1 MKISAFIPIKK
12 FSISKERLSNILTLH
27 ERSELAELMAIKTIS
42 TLVDSNLCDSIY
54 IVTNDK
60 DLKFNGTKTY
70 FSDLSLNES
79 LEEAIKLKN
88 NNDFILI
95 MHADLPKINNIVLQ
109 KLMEV
114 FMQNEINIVSDLQK
128 KGTNCLIYKASMK
141 FNFHF
146 GIDSYSRFI
155 REFKKN
161 NLSYKDININAIQ
174 DDLDSEEDYFKL
186 IKYING

>member
-1 MKISAFIPIKK
+1 MKISAFVPIKK
-12 FSISKERLSNILTLH
+12 FIISKERLSNILTLH
-27 ERSELAELMAIKTIS
+27 ERSELAKHMAIKTIS

-54 IVTNDK
+54 VVTNDK
-60 DLKFNGTKTY
+60 ELKFNGTETY
-70 FSDLSLNES
+70 FSELSLNES
-79 LEEAIKLKN
+79 LEEAINLKN

-95 MHADLPKINNIVLQ
+95 MHADLPKINNMALQ

-114 FMQNEINIVSDLQK
+114 FRLNKINIVPNLQK
-128 KGTNCLIYKASMK
+128 NGTNCLIYNASMK
-141 FNFHF
+141 FDFHF
-146 GIDSYSRFI
+146 GVDSYSRFI

-161 NLSYKDININAIQ
+161 NLSYQDIDINAIQ